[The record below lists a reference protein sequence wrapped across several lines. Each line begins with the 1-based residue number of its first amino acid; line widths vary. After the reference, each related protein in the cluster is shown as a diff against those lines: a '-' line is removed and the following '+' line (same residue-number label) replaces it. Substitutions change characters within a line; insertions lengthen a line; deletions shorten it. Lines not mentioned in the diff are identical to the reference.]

1 MKSLLK
7 TKPIQSVQPLHKIGL
22 YVRVSTEE
30 QASNPEG
37 SIKSQEQRLRAHVDL
52 KNFEK
57 PFGEV
62 AKVFIDRA
70 KSGKDTNRPELQ
82 RLLKSLVSREITMV
96 MVTELS
102 RLSRSIK
109 DFSDM
114 WELMRAHRCE
124 FLSLREQFDTTSAAG
139 EMVMYTIANIAQFE
153 RRQTSERIS
162 ANFHARAQRGLFNG
176 GSVPLGY
183 KMNPERK
190 GYLLVVEE
198 EAAIVRDL
206 FKTFL
211 EEGVVSLAGKKL
223 NAKRYSIPKKRAAGG
238 ACPRLGYF
246 TVGNMYRIL
255 TNSSFIGVRTF
266 LVNGVEQTSKACW
279 DPIID
284 EETFNKAQALLKKNH
299 RRNKTTMNS
308 RFPFL
313 LSGLVSCATC
323 GDRMPGKSAHGKKLK
338 IPYYAHGWTTTRA
351 SVNGDAKHQC
361 TGPIRILAN
370 IIEPF
375 VWDKVVHLLGDPFRA
390 KRIVDEAKRLHGHN
404 GRAEDFERLKAKIVN
419 IDSQTEALAEHLSQI
434 PKGVSPTPIF
444 NQMRKLE
451 ETKETLRGELGE
463 IERALEESAM
473 PVDLASYEEFL
484 AALKRGLNTIGEG
497 AKAEIIQKLVSK
509 VEIHPDSAT
518 VFYRVS
524 KGETRPPEV
533 APLGEPKA
541 TSPSPEGGEGQKVE
555 TPTFFKNWGS
565 TTCFFGGGGGTVTLV
580 CKCKKKER
588 KTTITITC

>member
-7 TKPIQSVQPLHKIGL
+7 SKPIKDTQPLHKIGI
-22 YVRVSTEE
+22 YIRVSTEE

-52 KNFEK
+52 KNYER

-62 AKVFIDRA
+62 AKVFVDRA

-82 RLLKSLVSREITMV
+82 RLLKAIVSREITMV

-183 KMNPERK
+183 KMDPERK
-190 GYLLVVEE
+190 GYLIVVEE

-246 TVGNMYRIL
+246 TVGNMYRLL
-255 TNSSFIGVRTF
+255 TNPTFIGVRTF
-266 LVNGVEQTSKACW
+266 KVNGVEQTSKACW
-279 DPIID
+279 DAIID
-284 EETFNKAQALLKKNH
+284 EETFHKAQALLKKNH
-299 RRNKTTMNS
+299 RRNKRAMNS
-308 RFPFL
+308 RYPFQ
-313 LSGLVSCATC
+313 LSGLVVCGTC
-323 GDRMPGKSAHGKKLK
+323 GGRMPGKSAHGKKLK
-338 IPYYAHGWTTTRA
+338 IPYYAHGWTTVRA
-351 SVNGDAKHQC
+351 AVNDDAKHQC
-361 TGPIRILAN
+361 TGPERILAN
-370 IIEPF
+370 IAEPL
-375 VWDKVVHLLGDPFRA
+375 VWEKVVNLLSDPFRA
-390 KRIVDEAKRLHGHN
+390 KRIVDEAKRLHGQK
-404 GRAEDFERLKAKIVN
+404 GRAQDLERLTSKISQ
-419 IDSQTEALAEHLSQI
+419 IDSQTEALAEHLANI

-444 NQMRKLE
+444 SQMKKLE
-451 ETKETLRGELGE
+451 ETKDMLRSELGE
-463 IERALEESAM
+463 IERTLDESAM
-473 PVDLASYEEFL
+473 PTDLAGYEEFL
-484 AALKRGLNTIGEG
+484 AALKRGLNTVGEA
-497 AKAEIIQKLVSK
+497 AKAEIIQKVVSK

-518 VFYRVS
+518 IYYRVS

-541 TSPSPEGGEGQKVE
+541 TSLCPEAGEGQKVE
-555 TPTFFKNWGS
+555 TPTFFKNRGS
-565 TTCFFGGGGGTVTLV
+565 TTCFTRLGWQV
-580 CKCKKKER
+580 
-588 KTTITITC
+588 